1 MAKRGLTSSIF
12 VAATEVTSALNQV
25 NLRDKEKNVVS
36 NKLMD
41 VINNSKSIKSG
52 DKCQNVLGQAR
63 VLDMYDVTYIVVVF
77 RVRVN

>member
-1 MAKRGLTSSIF
+1 M
-12 VAATEVTSALNQV
+12 TSALNQV
-25 NLRDKEKNVVS
+25 SLKDKEQDVLS

-77 RVRVN
+77 RVRVS

>member
-25 NLRDKEKNVVS
+25 NLRDKEKGVVS
-36 NKLMD
+36 NKLKD

-77 RVRVN
+77 